1 MNLKTLQYFQ
11 WLISFF
17 DFYREFYIV
26 IDLLFTISV
35 AKSINFNL
43 FFLYNFRAIA
53 PQTTAPWKTV
63 PRNFHPGQLPPGQ
76 FPQTTPTWDYCVGP
90 QIITPGQLLPW
101 AMAIENYS
109 FSMAIFFFCF
119 FLANYIIS
127 VFCFDNKNNKVN
139 SNKTWSLKLLS
150 IMGMMSTIF
159 PFMECSF
166 LNKTVFPLVA
176 WSLASHLV
184 NQLRYLW

>member
-11 WLISFF
+11 LLISFF

-90 QIITPGQLLPW
+90 QIITPGQLLP
-101 AMAIENYS
+101 
-109 FSMAIFFFCF
+109 
-119 FLANYIIS
+119 
-127 VFCFDNKNNKVN
+127 
-139 SNKTWSLKLLS
+139 
-150 IMGMMSTIF
+150 
-159 PFMECSF
+159 
-166 LNKTVFPLVA
+166 
-176 WSLASHLV
+176 
-184 NQLRYLW
+184 